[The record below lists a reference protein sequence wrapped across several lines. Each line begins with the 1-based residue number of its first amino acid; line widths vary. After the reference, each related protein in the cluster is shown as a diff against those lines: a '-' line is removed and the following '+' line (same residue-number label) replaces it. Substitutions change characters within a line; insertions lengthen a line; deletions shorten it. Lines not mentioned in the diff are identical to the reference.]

1 MAQPLS
7 SLWDCRPPTK
17 RTPSPSLKPL
27 TAARALLMTPVSLA
41 AMYCVLI
48 MLASLVGGWLPR
60 FFKLTHDRMQ
70 TAISFVAGVIL
81 GIGLLH
87 LVPHGFQQFGLIDSA
102 RAIDRTVW
110 WVLIG
115 FLVMFFLQRLFHF
128 HTHES
133 PDELLDVHVHGEHC
147 DHDHDHDSAHDQAHS
162 HDHEHAHDHA
172 FTWGG
177 VFFGLTIHS
186 LVDGITLGAAITAE
200 WDHQHGWALAGL
212 GYFLAVFLHKP
223 FDSLSITSL
232 MIASGWSA
240 AARNIVN
247 LLYALVAPLGV
258 VVFYL
263 GLNQAGDWSTPL
275 LAGTLCFAGGACLCI
290 ATSDL
295 LPELQFHSHDRMKLS
310 IALVLGLA
318 LAWGLV
324 FIENQGHDHHA
335 PHPNAQHPHEHGHKH

>member
-1 MAQPLS
+1 
-7 SLWDCRPPTK
+7 
-17 RTPSPSLKPL
+17 
-27 TAARALLMTPVSLA
+27 MTPVSLA
-41 AMYCVLI
+41 FVYCILI

-133 PDELLDVHVHGEHC
+133 PDEMLEAHVHGEHC
-147 DHDHDHDSAHDQAHS
+147 DHPHDIQHDLAQDHSHGDHSRVDSHEHS
-162 HDHEHAHDHA
+162 HDDDHGHEHA

-200 WDHQHGWALAGL
+200 WDHQHGWVIAGL

-240 AARNIVN
+240 SARNIVN
-247 LLYALVAPLGV
+247 VLYALVAPLGV

-263 GLNQAGDWSTPL
+263 GLNQAGEWSTPL

-295 LPELQFHSHDRMKLS
+295 LPELQFHSHDRLKLS

-324 FIENQGHDHHA
+324 FVENQGHDHHA
-335 PHPNAQHPHEHGHKH
+335 PHEHVDGHGHKHEHGHKH